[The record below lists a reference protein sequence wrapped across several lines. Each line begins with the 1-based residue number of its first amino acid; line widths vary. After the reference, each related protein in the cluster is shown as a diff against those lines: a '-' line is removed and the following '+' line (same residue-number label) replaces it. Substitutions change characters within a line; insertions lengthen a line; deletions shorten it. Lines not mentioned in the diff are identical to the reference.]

1 MTVLGGVQ
9 ELLCSAAAAP
19 STAVARLRLITPP
32 EAAQVLRSFNAW
44 DLPYTRLLDPEQQ
57 TIHGMFEH
65 WAEHTP
71 QAPALTF
78 GVRWQRSSSP
88 QGPCKAV
95 NAKSANMMMSGR
107 FTPEMLCSEFL
118 SLQ

>member
-1 MTVLGGVQ
+1 MRGGVQ

-19 STAVARLRLITPP
+19 STAVARLNLITPP
-32 EAAQVLRSFNAW
+32 EVSQVLRSFNAW
-44 DLPYTRLLDPEQQ
+44 DLPYTQLLDPEKQ

-78 GVRWQRSSSP
+78 GVGWQGSGLSSAP
-88 QGPCKAV
+88 
-95 NAKSANMMMSGR
+95 
-107 FTPEMLCSEFL
+107 
-118 SLQ
+118 